1 MICTFQSLSS
11 LKVRG
16 FKQSEEYFVLRL
28 LSVWRTASLERN
40 PFSYY
45 SAPLA
50 EVLGLVKLLFT
61 AMKPVRCFRSSEYAA
76 GLGECKKGLG
86 AFSEGAIAKP
96 ALPGYSTLCLLMKI
110 GAVLAHQQ

>member
-1 MICTFQSLSS
+1 MCTFQSLSS

-16 FKQSEEYFVLRL
+16 LEKSEEYFVLRL
-28 LSVWRTASLERN
+28 LSVWRRASLERN

-45 SAPLA
+45 DAPLA

-61 AMKPVRCFRSSEYAA
+61 AVKPVRCFSSEDSAA
-76 GLGECKKGLG
+76 LGECKKGLR
-86 AFSEGAIAKP
+86 AFSDGAIEKP
-96 ALPGYSTLCLLMKI
+96 ALPGYSTLSLLMKI